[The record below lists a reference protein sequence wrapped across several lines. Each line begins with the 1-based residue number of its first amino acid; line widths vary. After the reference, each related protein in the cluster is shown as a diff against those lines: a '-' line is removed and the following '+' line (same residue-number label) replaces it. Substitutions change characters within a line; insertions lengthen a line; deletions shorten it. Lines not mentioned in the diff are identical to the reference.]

1 MNVSVRKTLSAL
13 FSGRLRFVTV
23 LLLLVG
29 TLFGLYHWVWFPS
42 PQVQTLRQLV
52 ERGDVIDEVLATGKL
67 SPRTEVDVGAQISG
81 QLQKIFVQEGDVV
94 KMDQPLAS
102 IDRDIMQNTYDQALA
117 SFQVIEAQVR
127 ASNER
132 LSQAARDLIRY
143 RALRGDVA
151 NEKRFSEGLR
161 QYHSGI
167 NEQKALNAQLTQA
180 KDALE
185 LARRSPS
192 KDVYLRARLHYNKI
206 AEQVQASAAQVG
218 QSLNT
223 VNNYQSNRTSAISEK
238 DFTDGLTNYNVSQA
252 EHAQLLAEL
261 KKAKIAVETAQKNL
275 TFAQILAPIDGT
287 VMEIVSREGQT
298 LIASLQAP
306 VIMKIADL
314 SHMTVEVKVSEADIL
329 KIKPGYQVTF
339 SVFGEPGFRYHS
351 TIDKILPS
359 PEMNNNSVYY
369 NVLFSVDNEHGQL
382 KKNMTANVSIIT
394 QAKYDVAILPVAL
407 LPEKA
412 STCQV
417 NVLTDKALPEQR
429 IVTLGQRDGKNV
441 EIVAGL
447 QPGEA
452 IDSHSVIHCQL
463 QEAR

>member
-1 MNVSVRKTLSAL
+1 MNGSILKTLSAL
-13 FSGRLRFVTV
+13 LSGRSRFVT
-23 LLLLVG
+23 LLLLLAG
-29 TLFGLYHWVWFPS
+29 ILFGLYGWASFTS
-42 PQVQTLRQLV
+42 PQAQPVRQLV

-94 KMDQPLAS
+94 KMEQPLAL

-127 ASNER
+127 ASDER
-132 LSQAARDLIRY
+132 LSQAARDLNRY
-143 RALRGDVA
+143 RALRGDIA
-151 NEKRFSEGLR
+151 NEKRFSEGMR
-161 QYHSGI
+161 QYQSAI
-167 NEQKALNAQLTQA
+167 NEQKVLHTQLMQA

-192 KDVYLRARLHYNKI
+192 MNDQLRSRLHYNKI
-206 AEQVQASAAQVG
+206 AEQVQANVAQIER
-218 QSLNT
+218 SLST
-223 VNNYQSNRTSAISEK
+223 VNSYKSNQTSAISEK
-238 DFTDGLTNYNVSQA
+238 DFTDSLTNYNVSQA

-275 TFAQILAPIDGT
+275 TFAQILAPINGT

-329 KIKPGYQVTF
+329 KIKPGYKVTF
-339 SVFGEPGFRYHS
+339 SVFGEPDFRYHS

-394 QAKYDVAILPVAL
+394 QAKYDVAILPAAL

-417 NVLTDKALPEQR
+417 NVLTDKALPER
-429 IVTLGQRDGKNV
+429 RTITLGERDSKNA

-447 QPGEA
+447 QPGEV
-452 IDSHSVIHCQL
+452 IDSHSVTQCQL
-463 QEAR
+463 QEAQ